1 MKLVSTTSFAMTR
14 TVAELIWG
22 QVLKDA
28 EYFDQ
33 QDAAR
38 FEVLLGELGYT
49 PDTGFMTSEFA
60 ILVATANPA
69 TPKPEPIVPHH
80 YLASLHGGSGG
91 IYVSLDEAAA
101 RREAIADA
109 GRDNLRSF
117 RLATEDEVAWHQSMN
132 GRINMV
138 DPVPTAPAPAPATEP
153 QSEVDHQVDFQY
165 HCLRRD

>member
-1 MKLVSTTSFAMTR
+1 MKLVSTTPFTMTR

-38 FEVLLGELGYT
+38 FEALLGELGYT
-49 PDTGFMTSEFA
+49 LDTGFMTSEFVT
-60 ILVATANPA
+60 LVAMANPA

-138 DPVPTAPAPAPATEP
+138 DPVPTAPATEP

-165 HCLRRD
+165 HRLGRD